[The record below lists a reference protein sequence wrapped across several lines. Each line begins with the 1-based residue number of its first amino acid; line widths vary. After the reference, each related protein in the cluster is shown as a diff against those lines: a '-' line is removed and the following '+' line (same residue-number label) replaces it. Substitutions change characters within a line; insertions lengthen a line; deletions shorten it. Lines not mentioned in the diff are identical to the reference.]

1 MGPHEREALTR
12 EYHDLMRAVNKTQ
25 AQGRRLDELV
35 ELLGFNRG
43 RQIPDPPNMNQPHPP
58 WSPPVRADRLC
69 MCGFGPIGGCVHCD
83 GAQRP

>member
-12 EYHDLMRAVNKTQ
+12 EYHDLLRAVNKTQ

-43 RQIPDPPNMNQPHPP
+43 RQIPDPPA
-58 WSPPVRADRLC
+58 RAYRMC
-69 MCGFGPIGGCVHCD
+69 VCGFGPIGGCVHCD
-83 GAQRP
+83 GAQRA